1 MKKFFLLITATLFF
15 ASLNTIMPLAEEN
28 QTERVKM
35 IDNGS
40 MVKVDY
46 TLTVDGQEIDSS
58 KGRDPLEFEV
68 GKKQMI
74 PGFES
79 AVIGL
84 KKGDKKSFTVSP
96 EDGYGTVNQEAF
108 QEVPKT
114 QLPPDITPEP
124 GMMLSAMS
132 QDGKPFQVKIHE
144 VKDDVLIVDFNHP
157 LAGKELN
164 FEVEVVDVN

>member
-1 MKKFFLLITATLFF
+1 MKKFYLMITTTILFI
-15 ASLNTIMPLAEEN
+15 SLNTIMPLAEEN

-40 MVKVDY
+40 VVKVDY

-58 KGRDPLEFEV
+58 KDRGPLEFEV

-74 PGFES
+74 PGFEQ

-84 KKGDKKSFTVSP
+84 KKGDKKSFKVSP
-96 EDGYGTVNQEAF
+96 EEGYGSVNDEAF
-108 QEVPKT
+108 QEVPRS
-114 QLPPDITPEP
+114 QLPQDVTPEA

-132 QDGKPFQVKIHE
+132 QDGRPFQVKITE
-144 VKDDVLIVDFNHP
+144 VKEESVVVDFNHP

-164 FEVEVVDVN
+164 FEVEVVDVQ